1 MRNFKPVP
9 PFLQMFGPTY
19 IIMLEI
25 SANNCLD
32 LLYASHAC
40 NLFQTMQSSF
50 SKLKLIKN
58 YLHSTMGQDRLT
70 DLGTL
75 AIETDFAQ
83 KLNSVDSI
91 IDYFAQQKTKNV
103 HLM

>member
-1 MRNFKPVP
+1 
-9 PFLQMFGPTY
+9 
-19 IIMLEI
+19 MLEI

-32 LLYASHAC
+32 LLYTSHAC
-40 NLFQTMQSSF
+40 NFFQTTQSSF

-91 IDYFAQQKTKNV
+91 DYFAQQKAKKV

>member
-1 MRNFKPVP
+1 
-9 PFLQMFGPTY
+9 
-19 IIMLEI
+19 MLEI
-25 SANNCLD
+25 STNNHLD

-40 NLFQTMQSSF
+40 NFFQIMQSSF

-58 YLHSTMGQDRLT
+58 IICTQQWVKTDLIT

-75 AIETDFAQ
+75 AIEINFAQ
-83 KLNSVDSI
+83 KLNSVDNI
-91 IDYFAQQKTKNV
+91 IDYFAQQKAKKV